1 MGKLTTTRVFL
12 SGAPTSSELE
22 EIANKLGMDV
32 TELKQIMRFR
42 DEVRASA
49 ERLHLIPPQL
59 VAGILNILSETILGC
74 YEAEHRHDLITDL
87 IEHLQSWRDDTDEE
101 VTKVTH

>member
-22 EIANKLGMDV
+22 EIAAKLDMDV
-32 TELKQIMRFR
+32 KELKQIMRFR

-49 ERLHLIPPQL
+49 ERLNLIPPQL
-59 VAGILNILSETILGC
+59 VAGVLNILSETILGC

-87 IEHLQSWRDDTDEE
+87 IAHLTSWRDETDEE
-101 VTKVTH
+101 VTEVTH

>member
-12 SGAPTSSELE
+12 SGDPTSSELE
-22 EIANKLGMDV
+22 EIAGKLDMDV
-32 TELKQIMRFR
+32 KELKQIMRFR

-49 ERLHLIPPQL
+49 ERLNLIPPQL
-59 VAGILNILSETILGC
+59 VAGVLNILSETILGC

-87 IEHLQSWRDDTDEE
+87 IEHLTSWRDETDEE
-101 VTKVTH
+101 VTEVTH